1 MEAQTEK
8 STSLYDTTCKKK
20 VKSTLSQSMA
30 EDTVKILRGTVKLT
44 KAMVGSTVRKLI
56 VDYML
61 AGFLEI
67 FWKGVVWRFYVF
79 PFSVAQVL
87 KKVGGWVCEGQK
99 MPNQLAYLN
108 WPEHLRRSFCSSS
121 RCACPCM
128 WLCALD
134 FLWRQNHEY

>member
-20 VKSTLSQSMA
+20 VKSTLSQSVA

-67 FWKGVVWRFYVF
+67 F
-79 PFSVAQVL
+79 
-87 KKVGGWVCEGQK
+87 
-99 MPNQLAYLN
+99 
-108 WPEHLRRSFCSSS
+108 
-121 RCACPCM
+121 
-128 WLCALD
+128 
-134 FLWRQNHEY
+134 